1 MKNIFR
7 FSALIALLMG
17 LAACSHEELST
28 DQFSDDS
35 VVFGAFAPNPVVR
48 GAELRIMGSNLD
60 KIVEVQI
67 PGSEPITD
75 IEVISSGRVS
85 EIRVVTPAAGAE
97 DESVTGPVVI
107 IDNAGKAYQS
117 KTDISFTE
125 GIVLDSFTPASAMP
139 GDVVTVKGDYLYNV
153 QQVVLSNGVYV
164 TGDQIT
170 EKSRRELKFIVP
182 SNAVT
187 GPVTIGDVDEN
198 NNPDGLI
205 PNNVPSKTELVIGDP
220 TVKAAD
226 RGMLKAGAEIT
237 VQGAYLDMIA
247 KAAFRVTTP
256 AAEEGAEPTVAD
268 TEVDFALAEDNKSVK
283 VVLPAS
289 VVEGEI
295 VLTSFAGK
303 EFKAGAYT
311 TVIPTDVA
319 IAAETRYKA
328 GLNAVITGKDL
339 DLVTGAALAGTNLEF
354 GYADG
359 KISFAIPAAAVDGTV
374 ALTLA
379 NGKTVETEAIELV
392 KPVIKGLSVTEL
404 VAGDEFSIDGT
415 DLDLVTSVT
424 LKGVKMEYKYD
435 AESGKITVVTVGTS
449 ATGQVELACENGVKV
464 TAGELTVTYDSFVV
478 VSSLPSEARIGDE
491 ITMTGAN
498 FNMIEAIYFGEV
510 KVTGYTKRADDE
522 MVFVIPATVETG
534 TYNMKFV
541 LTTGEEETCASSIA
555 VKGAMT
561 TVVLFEG
568 EHDLGGWSSNLT
580 VSADKFARIPY
591 GAEMHLE
598 FVINESASEPW
609 YQIKPM
615 DMKNWAGVQSVID
628 TFGAD
633 VMQFNPGT
641 THASLVLSDADLQL
655 FAEAGVAFGGHFI
668 TITKVYFTYENGDS
682 DPIFVSDIMIN
693 DFDQHGEH
701 NAYWDNSW
709 AGYATG
715 KMDGDN
721 GYIEVTGEGSG
732 WLINCNHQSAGQLAP
747 VIGDTSLYNVKFD
760 IWVPAGSVIAAES
773 IVAQVVFC
781 DGWYWIGN
789 ISNQEIVGKDKWAT
803 ITIDYSNANVPA
815 TLDMS
820 SGAQGL
826 AIESSGALL
835 PVGAKIDNFR
845 LSLK

>member
-7 FSALIALLMG
+7 YSILLALCSFVG
-17 LAACSHEELST
+17 LVSCTREEIST
-28 DQFSDDS
+28 DQFSDDA

-60 KIVEVQI
+60 RIVEVQI
-67 PGSEPITD
+67 PGSEPITE

-97 DESVTGPVVI
+97 DASVTGPVVI
-107 IDNAGKAYQS
+107 IDNAGNTYES
-117 KTDISFTE
+117 KVELTFTE
-125 GIVLDSFTPASAMP
+125 GIVLDSFSPAAAMP
-139 GDVVTVKGDYLYNV
+139 GDEVTVKGDYLYNV
-153 QQVVLSNGVYV
+153 QQIVLNNGVYV

-170 EKSRRELKFIVP
+170 AKSRRELKFIVP

-205 PNNVPSKTELVIGDP
+205 PNNVPSKEELVIGDP
-220 TVKAAD
+220 TVKSAD

-237 VQGAYLDMIA
+237 VQGAYLDMIQ
-247 KAAFRVTTP
+247 KAAFRVT
-256 AAEEGAEPTVAD
+256 AEDGTATD
-268 TEVDFALAEDNKSVK
+268 TEVDFALAEDHKSVK

-289 VVEGEI
+289 VVEGEV

-311 TVIPTDVA
+311 TVVPTNVA
-319 IAAETRYKA
+319 IAAESRYKA
-328 GLNAVITGKDL
+328 GLNAVVTGKDL
-339 DLVTGAALAGTNLEF
+339 DLVTGAALAGTALE
-354 GYADG
+354 YAFADN
-359 KISFAIPAAAVDGTV
+359 KLTFAIPAAAVDGTV
-374 ALTLA
+374 VLTLA

-392 KPVIKGLSVTEL
+392 KPVVKGLSVTEL
-404 VAGDEFSIDGT
+404 VAGEEFAIEGT

-424 LKGVKMEYKYD
+424 LKGVKMEYEYD
-435 AESGKITVVTVGTS
+435 AESCKITVATVGTS
-449 ATGQVELACENGVKV
+449 ATGPVELACENGVKV
-464 TAGELTVTYDSFVV
+464 AAGELTVTYDSFVV
-478 VSSLPSEARIGDE
+478 ISSLPSEARIGDE

-522 MVFVIPATVETG
+522 MVFVIPVAVETG
-534 TYNMKFV
+534 SYNMKFV
-541 LTTGEEETCASSIA
+541 LTTGEEETCASSID

-568 EHDLGGWSSNLT
+568 EHDLGSWSSNLT
-580 VSADKFARIPY
+580 VSADKFAKIPY

-598 FVINESASEPW
+598 FVINESTTEPW
-609 YQIKPM
+609 YQVKPM

-628 TFGAD
+628 TFGGD
-633 VMQFNPGT
+633 VMQLNPGT

-655 FAEAGVAFGGHFI
+655 FAEAGVAFGGHFV

-721 GYIEVTGEGSG
+721 GYIEITGEGSG

-760 IWVPAGSVIAAES
+760 IWVPAGSVIAADS

-803 ITIDYSNANVPA
+803 ITIDYSSANVPG

-826 AIESSGALL
+826 AIEGSGALL